1 MLAALFLSPL
11 LAFGA
16 EPGPATAVDQLTFNG
31 KLDQEAASFVLK
43 GRLKGG
49 VAETNEAKLI
59 YSQHSDAR
67 LAVEGRTNRQTFT
80 LQTRIHQGQ
89 LKELVLTL
97 RGQGNI
103 HQVAGEQVRD
113 WSIRH
118 GSNGARF
125 LVIRPLDPEKT
136 TNLLEATVSAT
147 IESPALPTLLS
158 PLLLSAEQA
167 AWQEGSLRIES
178 PADLEVTVTNAVGL
192 TLLPATGP
200 TTPDPGTPGPK
211 TLVLQF
217 VRTNP
222 ELQLYARA
230 TDPDARRVF
239 LDVFQL
245 DGEVH
250 EQAVSFVLKGTAHV
264 KHPEGGRLEVLRGEA
279 ALTADPEGLE
289 MIQTNGAYVLILP
302 RAGSYPVRLQFD
314 AKLTV
319 QNGWKKLSFATAPGA
334 MRPVF
339 LKNLAEETQFRA
351 AGAAKPERAGE
362 NFVTYLPPAGDLALE
377 WKEAK
382 TEAEGKLFFA
392 VQGVIQM
399 AVGPGLLR
407 QAQFME
413 YKVLQG
419 DLTRLVFQARGEGE
433 VTRVSGANILSWKME
448 PGANPAERRL
458 VIELNQAQK
467 DRCAVTIQ
475 TQSPL
480 TVFPAKTT
488 PLRLTPAEAIRYGGH
503 LLVVNDGAVRLEV
516 TETRGLSQISR
527 EQFPQ
532 IKELAGL
539 LPAPRNQ
546 GFAYRFSGPDV
557 SLAVQA
563 DNILPELS
571 VSEVMQCHLSDT
583 EVRLEAELELDIREA
598 PLRELLLQIPADF
611 AVSRVNT
618 EHLSDFFVTP
628 GTNAAIA
635 NLRLVF
641 SQPLT
646 NRQIVQLRLEKNQNF
661 TGTNWSLP
669 AIRPQQAKTV
679 RGSVAATADLGL
691 RLQAGRN
698 EGLTEIA
705 GALFPR
711 KIPGIQLAYRI
722 RDNAWQA
729 TLGVERLARSVQVE
743 AFHLFSISEGA
754 AYGSSVMKYTIGG
767 TPIASLLVEAPA
779 EYGNVEFVGRDVR
792 SWKKTPSGYEVF
804 LQTPVFGAYTLLA
817 TFDRKLNATGEVVSF
832 IGPRPLDV
840 QSEQGSV
847 VVVSELQFEV
857 KNVAAST
864 NATRLEPAEIPPQE
878 RLLFDAPILAA
889 YRYLGRPFT
898 LNLTLNSLAQGET
911 VHQVV
916 DRAVLETRVSHAGE
930 VVTRASYFV
939 KSQGYTHWR
948 LTLPA
953 SLKLWEASVNGTP
966 AIPIT
971 DSNATLI
978 PLPARSAAEAL
989 LRVDLVLAG
998 RSSGAS
1004 AIRLEAPAI
1013 ANPVLLTEWKV
1024 LPEAGFEIRY
1034 RQGNLAL
1041 TGSAPDRSGF
1051 AWLRLLANG
1060 GFGEAS
1066 TRWAGFSLAG
1076 MLFGALAF
1084 TWATRDG
1091 RFRFSFANLSGL
1103 LVGAVLTAGA
1113 LYGLV
1118 GMASFAASHPL
1129 AAAQGI
1135 TAQAPIVDAGKSLQ
1149 MQVQTVPADSYRGVV
1164 GASVAPGL
1172 GLLFWA
1178 LLALRGSSKARSRP
1192 GLALAWSLAGWT
1204 VLLWPSGAPLF
1215 FGLLVLFCLS
1225 HIILPAWQRQRALPA
1240 RPRPSASAAPAAGMV
1255 GMLLLAGMLAGGEA
1269 RGDTAVTNV
1278 VRSLVQ
1284 TARIKEGYVQVQARM
1299 QWQAAAGQT
1308 LAFLRAP
1315 SVLTSWKSSPA
1326 TVSLREQWGDNPTG
1340 YELAAREAG
1349 RYTVDFDYQIPLG
1362 AAATTNGF
1370 KLPTPAALVNTLNLE
1385 FARGDV
1391 DVLAPDAVS
1400 LTTTHPAAD
1409 TTRVALVLAPACRE
1423 SISWQ
1428 PRSRDVRSEKAVF
1441 YAELAQLFIP
1451 APGALE
1457 SVCDIQ
1463 VRPAQGQ
1470 LTEMR
1475 FLTPPGFTTT
1485 DVQAAFV
1492 SGWRFDPDTR
1502 ALTVQFHSPQSRPFT
1517 LRLRLQLAAGAL
1529 PYRQSLGL
1537 IQVTGAA
1544 GQVGQAG
1551 IATGPEVQL
1560 DAAVET
1566 GLSAINLEDFPANL
1580 VTDMAAQVPGLTVRR
1595 AFRSTAATGA
1605 IQLSVS
1611 AVEPEIRVQSQDT
1624 LSLGEDRVVL
1634 ASQLQVAI
1642 TRAGIFKLSFALP
1655 PDMEIES
1662 VSGPAL
1668 SHWTEFGG
1676 VEQRVVTLHLNARTE
1691 GDCAFNITLGGP
1703 GMQQRKEF
1711 EAPRLLLRE
1720 ATKHSGQLVI
1730 VPETGLR
1737 LHAKTREGAAQLD
1750 PQKSGIPQ
1758 KGVLAFRILQANWRL
1773 GFDVETVEPWIEL
1786 ALLQDVTVQEGQAKV
1801 AVQLQ
1806 YQIEN
1811 AGVKSLQV
1819 LLPAAAENPRFT
1831 ADFLNDAAR
1840 LDTNQNGAARW
1851 EIKLQRRVIGP
1862 YTVKL
1867 TYQLPMTATR
1877 LAIAGIEGQGVNLQR
1892 GYLALHSSGRLQL
1905 KLPALPPALEPAEWQ
1920 AIPNALRRGPNTEE
1934 AKDTFRL
1941 REPRFA
1947 LNLEVARHEL
1957 APLLPARI
1965 EKTELTSVLS
1975 PEGVLLTEV
1984 RLTLQPGDKRLLHL
1998 KLPAGGHFWQARVNQ
2013 ESAWPWRSGE
2023 EIRLPIAPNTDTGR
2037 PSTVEFLYQSPARPD
2052 AGNPNRFRLSG
2063 PQFDLPLENISWR
2076 VYVSDQ
2082 WKVHYWKS
2090 TLQLVTDIR
2099 NVVPEAVSVPSYLEA
2114 EAKDRQEKTRNAEN
2128 FLQMGNQLLQKGA
2141 PQQARRAFASAW
2153 RLSAHDAAFNED
2165 ARVQLHNLKLQQALV
2180 GLNRRPGG
2188 PDADRQPTPP
2198 RAEAQAQTPQA
2209 LDQNTSEENQA
2220 LLRLAE
2226 RLIRQQDAATAQPE
2240 SIRATLPQEGQLL
2253 TFTGALQVETWKDLQ
2268 IQLDVKAKSPGIGKS
2283 HFVVLLAIFAGL
2295 TVLAFAAGRKM
2306 TGRQDVRDTI

>member
-1 MLAALFLSPL
+1 MSL
-11 LAFGA
+11 LVSFGA
-16 EPGPATAVDQLTFNG
+16 ETGPGMAVDQLTFNG
-31 KLDQEAASFVLK
+31 QVDPEAASFVLK

-49 VAETNEAKLI
+49 GGETNEAKLI
-59 YSQHSDAR
+59 YSQHSEAR
-67 LAVEGRTNRQTFT
+67 LVIEGRTNRQTFT

-97 RGQGNI
+97 KGQGNI
-103 HQVAGEQVRD
+103 QQVAGEQVRD
-113 WSIRH
+113 WSLRH
-118 GSNGARF
+118 GSNGIRF

-136 TNLLEATVSAT
+136 TNTFNATVSAT
-147 IESPALPTLLS
+147 SESPALPTLIS

-178 PADLEVTVTNAVGL
+178 PAELEVTMTNAAGL

-200 TTPDPGTPGPK
+200 ATLDRGTNEPK
-211 TLVLQF
+211 ALVFQF
-217 VRTNP
+217 VRTSP
-222 ELQLYARA
+222 ELQLYARE

-250 EQAVSFVLKGTAHV
+250 EQAVSFILKGTAHV
-264 KHPEGGRLEVLRGEA
+264 KHPEGGRLAVLRGDA
-279 ALTADPEGLE
+279 ALTADPEGIE
-289 MIQTNGAYVLILP
+289 MIQTNGAYVLVLP

-314 AKLTV
+314 AKLSV

-339 LKNLAEETQFRA
+339 LKNLAPETQVRA
-351 AGAAKPERAGE
+351 GGAAKPERAGAD
-362 NFVTYLPPAGDLALE
+362 FVTYPPPDGDLALE
-377 WKEAK
+377 WKETK
-382 TEAEGKLFFA
+382 TESEGKLFFA

-407 QAQFME
+407 QAHFME

-419 DLTRLVFQARGEGE
+419 DLTRLVFQVRGEGE

-448 PGANPAERRL
+448 PGTNPTDRRL

-467 DRCAVTIQ
+467 DRYAVTIQ

-488 PLRLTPAEAIRYGGH
+488 PLRLTPSDAIRYGGH
-503 LLVVNDGAVRLEV
+503 LMVVNDGAVRLEV

-532 IKELAGL
+532 IKELAAL
-539 LPAPRNQ
+539 APTQRSQ

-557 SLAVQA
+557 SLAILA

-571 VSEVMQCHLSDT
+571 VSEVVQCHLSET
-583 EVRLEAELELDIREA
+583 EVRLDAELELDIREA
-598 PLRELLLQIPADF
+598 PLREFLLHVPADF
-611 AVSRVNT
+611 AVSRVNA

-628 GTNAAIA
+628 GTNAAVA

-669 AIRPQQAKTV
+669 AIRPQLAKTV

-691 RLQAGRN
+691 RLQAGQS

-722 RDNAWQA
+722 RDNSWQA

-767 TPIASLLVEAPA
+767 TPIASLRVEAPA

-804 LQTPVFGAYTLLA
+804 LQAPVFGAYTLLA

-832 IGPRPLDV
+832 IGPRPLEV

-857 KNVAAST
+857 RNVAAST
-864 NATRLEPAEIPPQE
+864 NATRLEPAEIPLQE

-889 YRYLGRPFT
+889 YHYLGRPFT
-898 LNLTLNSLAQGET
+898 LNLTLTSLAQGET

-939 KSQGYTHWR
+939 KSQGYPHWR

-966 AIPIT
+966 AVPIT
-971 DSNATLI
+971 DAQATLI
-978 PLPARSAAEAL
+978 PLPARNAAEAL

-998 RSSGAS
+998 RSAGAS
-1004 AIRLEAPAI
+1004 VIRLEAPAI

-1024 LPEAGFEIRY
+1024 EPEAGFEIRY
-1034 RQGNLAL
+1034 RQGDLAL
-1041 TGSAPDRSGF
+1041 VGTVPDRSGF

-1060 GFGEAS
+1060 VFGAET
-1066 TRWAGFSLAG
+1066 TRWAVASLAS
-1076 MLFGALAF
+1076 LFLGALAF
-1084 TWATRDG
+1084 AWATRDG
-1091 RFRFSFANLSGL
+1091 RFRFGFANITGL
-1103 LVGAVLTAGA
+1103 LVGVAATAGA

-1118 GMASFAASHPL
+1118 WVANFASNHPFAAVGG
-1129 AAAQGI
+1129 GI
-1135 TAQAPIVDAGKSLQ
+1135 TTQAPIVDAGKSLQ
-1149 MQVQTVPADSYRGVV
+1149 MELRTVPANSYRGVV

-1172 GLLFWA
+1172 GLLLWA
-1178 LLALRGSSKARSRP
+1178 LLALRGSSPARSRP
-1192 GLALAWSLAGWT
+1192 GLALGWSLAGWA
-1204 VLLWPSGAPLF
+1204 VLVWPSSAPLF
-1215 FGLLVLFCLS
+1215 IGLLVLFGVI
-1225 HIILPAWQRQRALPA
+1225 HMMIPAWQRQRALPA
-1240 RPRPSASAAPAAGMV
+1240 KPRPAASAAPVAGMA
-1255 GMLLLAGMLAGGEA
+1255 GLLLLAGVLAGGEA
-1269 RGDTAVTNV
+1269 RGETGETNV

-1284 TARIKEGYVQVQARM
+1284 TARVKEGYVQVQARM

-1308 LAFLRAP
+1308 LVFLRPP
-1315 SVLTSWKSSPA
+1315 SVLTSWKSAPA
-1326 TVSLREQWGDNPTG
+1326 TVNLREQLGDNPTS

-1349 RYTVDFDYQIPLG
+1349 RYTVEFDYQIPLG

-1370 KLPTPAALVNTLNLE
+1370 KLPTPTALVNTLNLE

-1391 DVLAPDAVS
+1391 EVLAPDAVS

-1409 TTRVALVLAPACRE
+1409 TTRASLVLAPASQE
-1423 SISWQ
+1423 LISWQ
-1428 PRSRDVRSEKAVF
+1428 PRSRDVRAEKALF

-1451 APGALE
+1451 APGAIE
-1457 SVCDIQ
+1457 SICDVQ

-1485 DVQAAFV
+1485 DVQAGFV

-1517 LRLRLQLAAGAL
+1517 LRLRLQLSAGAL
-1529 PYRQSLGL
+1529 PYRQSLSL

-1560 DAAVET
+1560 DAVVES
-1566 GLSAINLEDFPANL
+1566 GLSAINLEDFPTNL
-1580 VTDMAAQVPGLTVRR
+1580 VSDMAAQVAGLTVRR
-1595 AFRSTAATGA
+1595 AFRSTAAEGT
-1605 IQLSVS
+1605 IQMTVS

-1655 PDMEIES
+1655 PEMEIES
-1662 VSGPAL
+1662 ISGAAL
-1668 SHWTEFGG
+1668 SHWTEFGVAG
-1676 VEQRVVTLHLNARTE
+1676 QRVVTLHLNARTE

-1758 KGVLAFRILQANWRL
+1758 KGVLAFHILQANWRL

-1786 ALLQDVTVQEGQAKV
+1786 ALLQDVTVQEGLAKV
-1801 AVQLQ
+1801 AVQFQ

-1811 AGVKSLQV
+1811 AGVKSLQA

-1831 ADFLNDAAR
+1831 ADFMNDAVR
-1840 LDTNQNGAARW
+1840 LDTNQTGAARW

-1862 YTVKL
+1862 YAMKL
-1867 TYQLPMTATR
+1867 TYQIPIAATR
-1877 LAIAGIEGQGVNLQR
+1877 LTVAGVEGQAVNLQR
-1892 GYLALHSSGRLQL
+1892 GYLALHSTGRLQL
-1905 KLPALPPALEPAEWQ
+1905 KMPALPSALEPAEWQ

-1934 AKDTFRL
+1934 AKDTFRI

-1947 LNLEVARHEL
+1947 LNLDVARHEL

-1965 EKTELTSVLS
+1965 EKTELSSVLS

-1998 KLPAGGHFWQARVNQ
+1998 KLPPGGHFWQARVNQ

-2023 EIRLPIAPNTDTGR
+2023 EIRLPIAPNTDTGQ
-2037 PSTVEFLYQSPARPD
+2037 PSTVEFLYQCPARPD
-2052 AGNPNRFRLSG
+2052 SGTPRRFRLSG

-2082 WKVHYWKS
+2082 WKVSDWKS
-2090 TLQLVTDIR
+2090 TLQLVTDIPD
-2099 NVVPEAVSVPSYLEA
+2099 VVPAAVSVPSYLEA

-2128 FLQMGNQLLQKGA
+2128 YLQMGNQLLQKGS
-2141 PQQARRAFASAW
+2141 PQEARRAFASAW

-2165 ARVQLHNLKLQQALV
+2165 ARVQLHNLKLQQALL
-2180 GLNRRPGG
+2180 GLNRRPGS

-2198 RAEAQAQTPQA
+2198 RAESQAQAQQG

-2220 LLRLAE
+2220 LMRLAE

-2253 TFTGALQVETWKDLQ
+2253 TFTGALQVETWKDLR
-2268 IQLDVKAKSPGIGKS
+2268 IQLDVKSKSPEMGKS
-2283 HFVVLLAIFAGL
+2283 HAAILLAIFAGL
-2295 TVLAFAAGRKM
+2295 TVLVFASRRRTPGGQEVPNPAA
-2306 TGRQDVRDTI
+2306 